1 MAFVAPA
8 NASASDIEKYEAIMD
23 SLSAGDTQ
31 NPATHDALKELGLED
46 VPARDAMLARAL
58 LAVPGGA
65 GVCPHRAG
73 GTV

>member
-8 NASASDIEKYEAIMD
+8 GASAGDIEKYESIMD

-31 NPATHDALKELGLED
+31 NPATHDALKSLGLED
-46 VPARDAMLARAL
+46 VPARDALLARAL
-58 LAVPGGA
+58 LAVPGDA